1 MMVKTGEQVSSS
13 DKAGRNFSATLEAN
27 LVAGDDV
34 VAKAEADAE
43 RPAFSA
49 AFHSSYARKSPLST
63 ERALFCGVLTVCHRT
78 EGAARTTV

>member
-34 VAKAEADAE
+34 VAKAGTDAAEKPRGPIHGQPNARLHANRLEAI
-43 RPAFSA
+43 
-49 AFHSSYARKSPLST
+49 
-63 ERALFCGVLTVCHRT
+63 
-78 EGAARTTV
+78 